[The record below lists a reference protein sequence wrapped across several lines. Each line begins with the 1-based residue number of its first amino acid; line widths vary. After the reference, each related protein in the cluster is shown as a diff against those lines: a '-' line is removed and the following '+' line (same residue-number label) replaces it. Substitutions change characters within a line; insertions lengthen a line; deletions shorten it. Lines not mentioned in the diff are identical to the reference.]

1 MLYECV
7 EQAIESNA
15 LASQSAFH
23 PLPTIDERDIW
34 DNVDPEVRAYYDGL
48 SAGLLK
54 YQPSP
59 LPASLYADYFLTG
72 NRSRFEKEYFDRR
85 RMLLGCVMAECIENN
100 GRYIKNII
108 DIVWAICEES
118 TWVIPAHMIQNT
130 LGDGKSHPLPE
141 TKLFGSYIDLFAAE
155 TASVLAWTMYLVGA
169 RLKHMP
175 QLESRVQNELQRR
188 ILDTYVQHPEM
199 SWTGFNEGKNLNN
212 WTPWIYSN
220 LLCVLLLCEKEEQ
233 RRNALSRL
241 IAKGMDA
248 FIATYAPDGGCD
260 EGPGY
265 YDKACASLLDTLQV
279 FDEATNGKA
288 ILWNEPIIQNMA
300 RYIMQV
306 HIDGTYYVNC
316 ADSSCRTM
324 ADALA
329 LRRSAVSMNDETL
342 IGWTEYLL
350 GTNACKIPYHVD
362 YDSIYRKVKNII
374 TFRRRDFANVV
385 HPQYSPS
392 HYFDGI
398 ELAVMRQDVSGKGLF
413 LAAKGGN
420 NAESHNHNDIGNY
433 IIYLNGE
440 PFIIDVGVGT
450 YSRRTFSA
458 ERYDIWT
465 MQSRY
470 HNTAIIGERD
480 QLPGLA
486 CAARDVSFTDDGEHA
501 EFRMDIAAAYG
512 EFSRVESYVRRLEM
526 RRVQGLIEL
535 TDSVTLES
543 PLPITLPVLCVSEP
557 RIAPGEVQL
566 RGKKGILRIIYD
578 QSAVS
583 VTSEVLTLDDTKL
596 VNNWQRDHLYRL
608 LFTFESESLTPV
620 LKLRFMA

>member
-1 MLYECV
+1 MLYESV
-7 EQAIESNA
+7 EQAIEANA
-15 LASQSAFH
+15 LVSPGSFH

-34 DNVDPEVRAYYDGL
+34 DNVDPEVRAYFDGL
-48 SAGLLK
+48 SEGLLQ
-54 YQPSP
+54 YAPSP
-59 LPASLYADYFLTG
+59 LPASLYADFFLTG
-72 NRSRFEKEYFDRR
+72 NRQRFEKEYFERR
-85 RMLLGCVMAECIENN
+85 RMLLGCVMAECIENQ
-100 GRYIKNII
+100 GRYVKNII

-118 TWVIPAHMIQNT
+118 TWVIPAHLHQNT
-130 LGDGKSHPLPE
+130 QGDGKAHPLPE
-141 TKLFGSYIDLFAAE
+141 QKLCNTYIDLFAAE
-155 TASVLAWTMYLVGA
+155 TASVLAWTMYLVGS

-175 QLESRVQNELQRR
+175 QLGSRVQAELQSR

-199 SWTGFNEGKNLNN
+199 GWTGFNEGRSLNN

-220 LLCVLLLCEKEEQ
+220 LLCVLLLNEKEEQ
-233 RRNALSRL
+233 RQKALSRL
-241 IAKGMDA
+241 IAKGLDA

-265 YDKACASLLDTLQV
+265 YDKACASLLDALEL

-288 ILWNEPIIQNMA
+288 VIWNEPIIQNMA

-306 HIDGTYYVNC
+306 HIDGTYYVNF
-316 ADSSCRTM
+316 ADSGCRTM

-329 LRRSAVSMNDETL
+329 LRRSAVSMNDEAL

-350 GTNACKIPYHVD
+350 STNACKTPYRIE

-374 TFRRRDFANVV
+374 TFRRRDFASVV
-385 HPQYSPS
+385 KPNYPLS

-398 ELAVMRQDVSGKGLF
+398 ELAVMRQDASGKGLF

-440 PFIIDVGVGT
+440 PFVVDVGVGT

-480 QLPGLA
+480 QLPGIN
-486 CAARDVSFTDDGEHA
+486 CAASDASFTDDGQHA
-501 EFRMDIAAAYG
+501 EFRADIAAAYG
-512 EFSRVESYVRRLEM
+512 EFSRVESYVRRIEM
-526 RRVQGLIEL
+526 QRAQGLIEL
-535 TDSVTLES
+535 TDSVTLEA
-543 PLPITLPVLCVSEP
+543 PLPITLPVMCAKEP
-557 RIAPGEVQL
+557 RIAPGEVQIK
-566 RGKKGILRIIYD
+566 GEKGILRILYD
-578 QSAVS
+578 QNAVN
-583 VTSEVLTLDDTKL
+583 VTSEAIPLDDARL
-596 VNNWQRDHLYRL
+596 INSWRQDQLYRL
-608 LFTFESESLTPV
+608 KFTFESESLTPV